1 MHVYE
6 FEPRVLN
13 NKIEV
18 AAAVSGKKFTFPGT
32 ESRWTA
38 RLSPGI
44 SEFANIE
51 DDAQLEEV
59 SMEHSGIDI
68 ILRSSITFPCLT
80 QANYYHTFRVG
91 HCQLPRS
98 IAVLRQGRFG

>member
-13 NKIEV
+13 SKMEV
-18 AAAVSGKKFTFPGT
+18 AAAVSGRKLTFPGT

-44 SEFANIE
+44 SEFADIE
-51 DDAQLEEV
+51 DDDALEEV
-59 SMEHSGIDI
+59 RGV
-68 ILRSSITFPCLT
+68 ILLR
-80 QANYYHTFRVG
+80 RG
-91 HCQLPRS
+91 HGTWML
-98 IAVLRQGRFG
+98 LMLF